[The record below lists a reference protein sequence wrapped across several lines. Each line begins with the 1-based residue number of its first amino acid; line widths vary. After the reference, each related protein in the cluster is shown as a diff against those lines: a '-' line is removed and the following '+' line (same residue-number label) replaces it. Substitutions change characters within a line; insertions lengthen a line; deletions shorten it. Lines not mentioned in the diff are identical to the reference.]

1 MEKLKAGPLDGV
13 VILDFTWVLAGP
25 HATKTLADMGAKVIK
40 VERYSDGSNE
50 RWLPYR
56 TTHNGVTQSSYSINV
71 NRGKRSICINFKK
84 PEGMQILSDLIRKS
98 DVLIE
103 NFAPDV
109 MERMKLDYDSVKQI
123 KSDIVYCSISC
134 FGHWGPYSHK
144 PGYDM
149 IAQGASGWSDQSL
162 IPQIAPVSIG
172 DMLASMHATT
182 AILGALVHH
191 QKTGVGQNIDIS
203 MMDCLFSMHE
213 NTLPWYLL
221 SSAVGKPVDPPRVG
235 PHHPGYAPYGIYKG
249 QDGYIAIACL
259 TEPRWLPLVKVM
271 GPDFEW
277 LLTDPR
283 AKDVSTRCSMANAPL
298 IHEQVEKWVQS
309 ESSVREAERKLEDVG
324 VPCIR
329 CRSVKELADSD
340 PHIQAREMMVTVEQ
354 PFIGPMRH
362 YGSPLKMSETPCG
375 VRDYSPFL
383 GEHNPEV
390 LSEMLGYDQAKIKE
404 LYAQQVLYHEPC
416 IEQMGEWRRRAAT
429 T

>member
-1 MEKLKAGPLDGV
+1 MKTSKTGPLDGV

-25 HATKTLADMGAKVIK
+25 HATKTLADMGARVIK
-40 VERYSDGSNE
+40 VERYNDGSNE

-56 TTHNGVTQSSYSINV
+56 VTHNGVTQSSYSINV
-71 NRGKRSICINFKK
+71 NRGKKSICVNLKK
-84 PEGMQILSDLIRKS
+84 PEGMQIIHDLIRKS

-109 MERMKLDYDSVKQI
+109 MERMNLDYDSVKQI
-123 KSDIVYCSISC
+123 KSDIIYCSISC
-134 FGHWGPYSHK
+134 FGHWGPYSYK

-221 SSAVGKPVDPPRVG
+221 SSAIGQPVDPPRVG

-249 QDGYIAIACL
+249 RDGYIAIACL
-259 TEPRWLPLVKVM
+259 TEPRWIPLVKAM

-283 AKDVSTRCSMANAPL
+283 AKDVSTRCCLAHAPF
-298 IHEQVEKWVQS
+298 IHEQIEKWTQS
-309 ESSVREAERKLEDVG
+309 LESVRQAEQILEEVG

-329 CRSVKELADSD
+329 CRSIKELADSD
-340 PHIQAREMMVTVEQ
+340 PHIKAREMMVTVEQ

-383 GEHNPEV
+383 GEHNAEILGGV
-390 LSEMLGYDQAKIKE
+390 LGYDQDKISD
-404 LYAQQVLYHEPC
+404 LYARQVLHHEKC
-416 IEQMGEWRRRAAT
+416 VEQLSS
-429 T
+429 